1 MCSNQILFLK
11 SSSTA
16 VIDMES
22 DRWYRLRV
30 SVVTLDGKMDS
41 ISVAGCSVYKVQS
54 DGVWHDPDKSLTAYS
69 TQPFQVTGVS
79 RADFAIKCT
88 ADSDIVY
95 GSSAVAA
102 IQIGDDGCRGQA
114 SSGNDEADLGSAPS
128 RPSHLSGLLTVSPSS
143 LGTMLSGFET
153 IQLTGGNINGYKWP
167 TAPEGSIAYGDVYEW
182 TISGSSAHP
191 FHLHFYHMQVVS

>member
-1 MCSNQILFLK
+1 
-11 SSSTA
+11 
-16 VIDMES
+16 MES

-102 IQIGDDGCRGQA
+102 IQIGADGCRGK
-114 SSGNDEADLGSAPS
+114 
-128 RPSHLSGLLTVSPSS
+128 
-143 LGTMLSGFET
+143 GFT
-153 IQLTGGNINGYKWP
+153 WQR
-167 TAPEGSIAYGDVYEW
+167 
-182 TISGSSAHP
+182 
-191 FHLHFYHMQVVS
+191 